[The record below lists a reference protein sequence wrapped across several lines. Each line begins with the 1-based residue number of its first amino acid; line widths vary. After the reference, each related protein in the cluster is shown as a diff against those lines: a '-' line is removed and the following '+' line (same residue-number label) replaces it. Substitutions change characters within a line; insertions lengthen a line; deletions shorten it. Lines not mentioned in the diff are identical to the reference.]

1 MFNIFKKKSKSE
13 KLQEEYNKLMSDWHK
28 LSTINRS
35 KSDEKYAEAQNILEK
50 IELLKTNET

>member
-13 KLQEEYNKLMSDWHK
+13 KLQEKYNKLMSDWHK

-35 KSDEKYAEAQNILEK
+35 KSDEKYAQAQLVLQE
-50 IELLKTNET
+50 IEIIQNK

>member
-1 MFNIFKKKSKSE
+1 MFSIFKKKSKSE
-13 KLQEEYNKLMSDWHK
+13 KLQEKYNKLMSDWHK

-50 IELLKTNET
+50 IELLKINET

>member
-1 MFNIFKKKSKSE
+1 MFSIFKKKSKSE

-50 IELLKTNET
+50 IELLKINET